1 MLNQYPM
8 WKNLLIL
15 VSIIIAI
22 VYALPNIYGEDPAI
36 QIATSK
42 RGIQIDNQTL
52 QQVKAALAA
61 ENIPVKR
68 ATLRQQAGKT
78 NDLLIRF
85 EHEKD
90 QLKAR
95 DIVQKLLGDQYAVA
109 INLAP
114 ATPQWLLN
122 LGAQPMYLGLDL
134 RGGVY
139 FLMQVDMQAAIDKTL
154 RAYVNDSR
162 TLLRKAK
169 IRYLGA
175 KYKENEIIIRFKN
188 EQNRDEAETLLSRQM
203 RELIFVPDN
212 TNGLTLLKAR
222 ISEQKLKEIKLFAL
236 KQNITTLRRR
246 IDEKFNG
253 LVEPI
258 IQQQGDDRI
267 IVQLPGIQ
275 DTAGAKDILG
285 ATATLEYRAVDEE
298 HDVQDA
304 VNGRVPAGSK
314 LYYTREENLDGIII
328 PSRPVLLKKRTIVT
342 GDHVTNAN
350 ASIDPETNS
359 PLVSVTLD
367 AYGGKKMDRFTKDN
381 IGKGMA
387 VVYIETRRVSKLDK
401 NGKRVVTTETTEEVI
416 SVATIRGRFSNR
428 FQTTGLSSV
437 QEANNLA
444 LLLRSGALAAP
455 VYIIEERTIGP
466 SLGQDNIDKGFN
478 SVVIGFIAVLVFMA
492 IWYRGM
498 GLIANFALALNLVI
512 IVAILSLLQ
521 ATLTLPG
528 IAGIVLTVGMAVDA
542 NVLIFE
548 RIREELRIGNSPQNS
563 INMGYEKAFMTIADA
578 NITTLIA
585 AFVLFVVGTG
595 PIKGFAITLSIG
607 ILTSMF
613 TAVIVSRAIVNLV
626 YGKKK
631 KLQSISI

>member
-1 MLNQYPM
+1 M
-8 WKNLLIL
+8 WKNLLI
-15 VSIIIAI
+15 IAVI
-22 VYALPNIYGEDPAI
+22 SLCFVYAMPNLFGEDPAV
-36 QIATSK
+36 QIATSQ
-42 RGIQIDNQTL
+42 RGLQIDTEIL
-52 QQVKAALAA
+52 VKVETALMEQQIK
-61 ENIPVKR
+61 IKR
-68 ATLRQQAGKT
+68 ATLRQQTGKST
-78 NDLLIRF
+78 DLLIRF
-85 EHEKD
+85 ENDSD
-90 QLKAR
+90 QLKAKS
-95 DIVQKLLGDQYAVA
+95 IIQKLLGDQYAVA

-114 ATPQWLLN
+114 ATPQWLLSLN
-122 LGAQPMYLGLDL
+122 AEPMYLGLDL

-139 FLMQVDMQAAIDKTL
+139 FLMQVDMDAAIDKTL
-154 RAYVNDSR
+154 KTYVSDSR
-162 TLLRKAK
+162 TLMRKKK

-175 KYKENEIIIRFKN
+175 KKDASQIIVRFKN
-188 EQNRDEAETLLSRQM
+188 SASRERAETLLSK
-203 RELIFVPDN
+203 EIGDILFVSSDK
-212 TNGLTLLKAR
+212 NGQTLLIGTIKK
-222 ISEQKLKEIKLFAL
+222 QKLKEIKLFAL
-236 KQNITTLRRR
+236 KQNITTLRKR

-267 IVQLPGIQ
+267 IIQLPGIQ

-285 ATATLEYRAVDEE
+285 ATATLEYRAVDEDN
-298 HDVQDA
+298 DVQKA
-304 VNGRVPAGSK
+304 VDGYVPIGSK
-314 LYYTREENLDGIII
+314 IYHTRAENLDGVLI

-342 GDHVTNAN
+342 GEHVTNAN
-350 ASIDPETNS
+350 ASIDSETNGA
-359 PLVSVTLD
+359 LVSVTLD
-367 AYGGKKMDRFTKDN
+367 GYGGKKMDTFTKHN
-381 IGKGMA
+381 VGKGMA
-387 VVYIETRRVSKLDK
+387 VVYIETKRITAMDKQGNKVVSTK
-401 NGKRVVTTETTEEVI
+401 TTEEVI
-416 SVATIRGRFSNR
+416 SVASIRGRFSNR
-428 FQTTGLSSV
+428 FQTTGLASV

-478 SVVIGFIAVLVFMA
+478 SVIIGFIAVLIFMA
-492 IWYRGM
+492 GWYYTM

-548 RIREELRIGNSPQNS
+548 RIREELRNGNSPQKS
-563 INMGYEKAFMTIADA
+563 INEGYEKAFMTIADA

-607 ILTSMF
+607 ILSSMF
-613 TAVIVSRAIVNLV
+613 TAVVVSRAIVNV
-626 YGKKK
+626 SYGNKKIK
-631 KLQSISI
+631 KLSI

>member
-1 MLNQYPM
+1 MLNRYPM
-8 WKNLLIL
+8 WKNLLI
-15 VSIIIAI
+15 VMIILIAFI
-22 VYALPNIYGEDPAI
+22 YAMPNLFGEDPAI

-42 RGIQIDNQTL
+42 HGIKIDQTTL
-52 QQVKAALAA
+52 QRIESALKQK
-61 ENIPVKR
+61 NIRIAR
-68 ATLRQQAGKT
+68 ADIRHHTGK
-78 NDLLIRF
+78 NDDLLIRF
-85 EHEKD
+85 YNEKD
-90 QLKAR
+90 QLLAR
-95 DIVQKLLGDQYAVA
+95 EIIQKILGDNYAVA

-114 ATPQWLLN
+114 ATPQWLLA
-122 LGAQPMYLGLDL
+122 LGAKPMYLGLDL

-154 RAYVNDSR
+154 KTYVSDTR
-162 TLLRKAK
+162 TLLRKKK
-169 IRYLGA
+169 IRYMGVRREKDNLVIKFRDKA
-175 KYKENEIIIRFKN
+175 AR
-188 EQNRDEAETLLSRQM
+188 EQAETLLSRQM
-203 RELIFVPDN
+203 RELLFLPAEQQDKPV
-212 TNGLTLLKAR
+212 LKAH
-222 ISEQKLKEIKLFAL
+222 ISKQKLKNIKQFAL

-267 IVQLPGIQ
+267 VIQLPGIQ

-285 ATATLEYRAVDEE
+285 ATATLEYRAVDED
-298 HDVQDA
+298 HDVQAA
-304 VNGRVPAGSK
+304 VQGKVPAGSK
-314 LYYTREENLDGIII
+314 LYYTRAENLNGVII
-328 PSRPVLLKKRTIVT
+328 PSRPVLLKKRIIVS
-342 GDHVTNAN
+342 GEHVTNAN
-350 ASIDPETNS
+350 ASIDSKTNS

-367 AYGGKKMDRFTKDN
+367 AYGGKRMDHFTKDN
-381 IGKGMA
+381 VGKGMA
-387 VVYIETRRVSKLDK
+387 VVYIETKRNRVK
-401 NGKRVVTTETTEEVI
+401 GKDGKPVVTTKTTEEVI

-428 FQTTGLSSV
+428 FQTTGLESV

-478 SVVIGFIAVLVFMA
+478 SVIIGFVVVLVFMA
-492 IWYRGM
+492 IWYKAMGM
-498 GLIANFALALNLVI
+498 IANVALMLNLVI
-512 IVAILSLLQ
+512 IVAVLSLLQ

-563 INMGYEKAFMTIADA
+563 INMGFEKAFMTIADA

-607 ILTSMF
+607 IATSMF
-613 TAVIVSRAIVNLV
+613 TAITVSRAIINLI
-626 YGKKK
+626 YGGRKITQ
-631 KLQSISI
+631 LSI